1 MDIFGLYNLCFFT
14 RLLVVEVVL
23 GAFGGG
29 AAQPLSSAR
38 PKKKKKSKK
47 NLCASARES
56 INECPQYSNGV

>member
-23 GAFGGG
+23 GAFGGA
-29 AAQPLSSAR
+29 AAQPLSSA
-38 PKKKKKSKK
+38 PQKKEKIEK